1 MRPGTTITIA
11 ILLVLIFAAAFAQ
24 FVLRL
29 GP

>member
-1 MRPGTTITIA
+1 MRRGTTITIVA
-11 ILLVLIFAAAFAQ
+11 LLVLILAAAVAQ

>member
-1 MRPGTTITIA
+1 MREGTTIAIIA
-11 ILLVLIFAAAFAQ
+11 LLVLIFAAALAQ